1 MIQNNRIYDR
11 SKVIVEVIKE
21 HELKEC
27 CFRLFQSDFG
37 KMYYPTYKT
46 VLEILKKAYRKN
58 NIFVAKLDNA
68 MLGFIWFSMDG
79 VFSKFPYLNMLFVF
93 PEFRESGIGRCLLS
107 FFENMV
113 CKENKIPKIK
123 IFLLVKSSNDMAL
136 KLYSNSGYRELYTF
150 EGLFR
155 KKIDEILM
163 IKEIINNK

>member
-58 NIFVAKLDNA
+58 NIFVAKWTMLCLDSC
-68 MLGFIWFSMDG
+68 GFLWME
-79 VFSKFPYLNMLFVF
+79 YLVN
-93 PEFRESGIGRCLLS
+93 
-107 FFENMV
+107 
-113 CKENKIPKIK
+113 
-123 IFLLVKSSNDMAL
+123 FL
-136 KLYSNSGYRELYTF
+136 
-150 EGLFR
+150 
-155 KKIDEILM
+155 I
-163 IKEIINNK
+163 